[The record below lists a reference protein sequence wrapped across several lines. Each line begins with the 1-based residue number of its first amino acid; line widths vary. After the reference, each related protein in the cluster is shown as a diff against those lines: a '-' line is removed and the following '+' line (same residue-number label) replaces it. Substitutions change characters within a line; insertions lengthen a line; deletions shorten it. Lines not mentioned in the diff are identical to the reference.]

1 MQVFLNNEVFRLYLM
16 PDYLQVISL
25 HDLSLE
31 VDIPENEELEEFII
45 EAIRINAISVRL
57 FLFPSGNFKNLITKH
72 NLP

>member
-1 MQVFLNNEVFRLYLM
+1 M

-45 EAIRINAISVRL
+45 EAIRINAIGVRSFL
-57 FLFPSGNFKNLITKH
+57 FL
-72 NLP
+72 